1 MVSQACGE
9 AVHDLSD
16 WRDHGVSLSMNQIAI
31 EIGFSSP
38 VAFARAFKRY
48 GGITPKR
55 YRELD
60 DTI

>member
-1 MVSQACGE
+1 M
-9 AVHDLSD
+9 HDLSD